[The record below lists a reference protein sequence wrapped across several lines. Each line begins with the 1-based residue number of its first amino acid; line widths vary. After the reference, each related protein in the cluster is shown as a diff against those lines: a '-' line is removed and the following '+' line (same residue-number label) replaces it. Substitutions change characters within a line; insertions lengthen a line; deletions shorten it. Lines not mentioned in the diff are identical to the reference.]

1 MAKFNAGES
10 GKRKKGDKI
19 SKEKQVGFMKKMS
32 SKEEQAAKLEAGK
45 LMKDEDDKKEDLD
58 NATIWATMH
67 KAGGPLAWVAIV
79 LSFFVTEIFSKWGD
93 YQLQSLSTDSTAATE
108 GAEAGDSGV

>member
-10 GKRKKGDKI
+10 GKRKKGANI
-19 SKEKQVGFMKKMS
+19 SKAEQVGFMKKLS
-32 SKEEQAAKLEAGK
+32 SKEEQAVKEEAGK

-79 LSFFVTEIFSKWGD
+79 SSFFVTEMFSKWGE
-93 YQLQSLSTDSTAATE
+93 YQLKTLSTGSTAAPE
-108 GAEAGDSGV
+108 GAEAADSGV